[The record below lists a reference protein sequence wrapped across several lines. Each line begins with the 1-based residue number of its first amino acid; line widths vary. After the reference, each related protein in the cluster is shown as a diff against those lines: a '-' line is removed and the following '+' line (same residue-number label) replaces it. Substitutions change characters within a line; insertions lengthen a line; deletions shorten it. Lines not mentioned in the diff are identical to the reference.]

1 MLRCPVADAIMWE
14 PELDGVVIATSDKHN
29 ASRVHFVVLTWHK
42 LSEDTPKIKRAPPPK
57 PCLNSDLR
65 NQLYDDL
72 YLHTDTPILELS
84 SFADSVL

>member
-42 LSEDTPKIKRAPPPK
+42 LSEDTPKVKRAPPPK
-57 PCLNSDLR
+57 PCLNSDLKI
-65 NQLYDDL
+65 DEK
-72 YLHTDTPILELS
+72 IS
-84 SFADSVL
+84 SMTIFTFIQTHPF